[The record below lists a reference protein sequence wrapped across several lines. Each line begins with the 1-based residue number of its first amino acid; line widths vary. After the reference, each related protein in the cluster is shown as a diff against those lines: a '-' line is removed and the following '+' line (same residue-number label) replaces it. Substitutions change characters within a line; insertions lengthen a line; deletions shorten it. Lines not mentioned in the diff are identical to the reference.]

1 MTLKWVLFL
10 MQHPFYNTPLE
21 RLMHMSTELV
31 KGQKA
36 DLTKGNPSI
45 KNFIVGMGW
54 KTPNASIE
62 VDFSAFLLTGES
74 KVTKD
79 EDLIFYGNPSGPNNS
94 IQVIHTPSLNEDKTQ
109 VSISLD
115 SIPPQ
120 YARISFALT
129 IYEGE
134 KRKQNF
140 SMLDECYIRI
150 IDAVSKKELLR
161 FNIGKSFSVE
171 TAIVVGELYR
181 YNAEWK
187 LNPIG
192 SGYSGGLEALCGSYG
207 VDVSQEIHQEIQ
219 GTPKETR
226 SQSSPVPS
234 SPPSINLSKI
244 ELKKKGDV
252 INLQKGT
259 GPMGEVLVNLNWN
272 RGKSGS
278 FFASKG
284 IDLDL
289 GCLFELKDGHKG
301 AIQALG
307 DSFGNLNRAPYV
319 SLDGDDRTGA
329 VTTGE
334 NLRINGK
341 HVSDISRIV
350 VYAFIYEGVTKWSDA
365 DGVVTIK
372 QTGGPD
378 IEVKL
383 DQHDNRKGMCAIA
396 MIRNV
401 DDQTFSIE
409 RLVEYFSG
417 HEELDGAYNWGLRW
431 VGGRK

>member
-1 MTLKWVLFL
+1 
-10 MQHPFYNTPLE
+10 
-21 RLMHMSTELV
+21 MSTELV

-36 DLTKGNPSI
+36 DLTKGNPTI
-45 KNFIVGMGW
+45 NNIIVGMGW
-54 KTPNASIE
+54 KTPNTSIE
-62 VDFSAFLLTGES
+62 VDFSAFLLTVES

-79 EDLIFYGNPSGPNNS
+79 EDLIFYGNPTGPNNS
-94 IQVIHTPSLNEDKTQ
+94 IQVINLSSLSEDNTQ
-109 VSISLD
+109 VSVSLRD
-115 SIPPQ
+115 IPSQ
-120 YARISFALT
+120 YERISFALT

-140 SMLDECYIRI
+140 SMLDDCYIRI
-150 IDAVSKKELLR
+150 IDTVSRKEQLH
-161 FNIGKSFSVE
+161 FNIGNSFSVE

-181 YNAEWK
+181 YNGEWK
-187 LNPIG
+187 FNPIG
-192 SGYSGGLEALCGSYG
+192 SGYSGGLEALCTSYG
-207 VDVSQEIHQEIQ
+207 VDISQEIHQEQ
-219 GTPKETR
+219 ETPKTR
-226 SQSSPVPS
+226 DQSTPVPS
-234 SPPSINLSKI
+234 FPPTINLSKI

-252 INLQKGT
+252 INLQKGS
-259 GPMGEVLVNLNWN
+259 GPIGEVLVNLNWN
-272 RGKSGS
+272 RGKSSS

-289 GCLFELKDGHKG
+289 GCLFELKDGRKG

-307 DSFGNLNRAPYV
+307 DSFGSLNRVPFVA
-319 SLDGDDRTGA
+319 LDGDDRTGA
-329 VTTGE
+329 VTSGE

-341 HVSDISRIV
+341 HVSDIKRIV

-372 QTGGPD
+372 QNGGPD

-401 DDQTFSIE
+401 NDQTFSIE

-417 HEELDGAYNWGLRW
+417 HEELDRAYNWGLNW
-431 VGGRK
+431 VAGSK